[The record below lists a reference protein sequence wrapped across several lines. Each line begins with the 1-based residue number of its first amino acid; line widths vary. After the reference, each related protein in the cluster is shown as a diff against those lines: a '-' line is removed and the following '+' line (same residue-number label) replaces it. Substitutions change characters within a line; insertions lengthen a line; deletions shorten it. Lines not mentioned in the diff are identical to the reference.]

1 MKEMQ
6 KNLQQIKI
14 YGKEEAENK
23 VLKEMIS

>member
-1 MKEMQ
+1 MKEMR
-6 KNLQQIKI
+6 KNLQKIKI

>member
-6 KNLQQIKI
+6 QNLQQIKI
-14 YGKEEAENK
+14 YGKEEAENE